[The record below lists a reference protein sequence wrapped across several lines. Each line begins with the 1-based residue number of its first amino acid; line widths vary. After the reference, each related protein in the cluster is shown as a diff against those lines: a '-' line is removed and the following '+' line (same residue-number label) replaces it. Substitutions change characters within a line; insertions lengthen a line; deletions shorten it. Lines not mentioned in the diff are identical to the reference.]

1 MSLSAHFVQMARN
14 NAWSN
19 ARLHRACAM
28 LDHEELTAKRT
39 SFFPSIWLTLQH
51 LWIVDEYYVDGLEE
65 GGRGSAIWAD
75 EEKHTN
81 LAAMWADQRA
91 VDRRLL
97 AYCESKRTD
106 EGWSTPVVLQRNN
119 GPQTDLASD
128 VVAHLFVHQIHHRGQ
143 VHAMLSGTR
152 VPPPQLDEWFLSM
165 DRPVAER
172 ELAEV
177 L

>member
-1 MSLSAHFVQMARN
+1 MSLSDHFVQMARN

-19 ARLHRACAM
+19 ARLYRACLT

-51 LWIVDEYYVDGLEE
+51 LWIVDEYYLDGLHGGTRGYAIFEE
-65 GGRGSAIWAD
+65 
-75 EEKHTN
+75 EEKHRD
-81 LAAMWADQRA
+81 LPSMWEGQRA
-91 VDRRLL
+91 ADRRLL
-97 AYCESKRTD
+97 AYCEGKKSDADWAER
-106 EGWSTPVVLQRNN
+106 VVLHRDK

-152 VPPPQLDEWFLSM
+152 VAPPQLDEWFLAM
-165 DRPVAER
+165 DRPIAER